1 VIGPL
6 STALLVAA
14 LALAAVAL
22 VHVAL
27 DRSPGTL
34 PLGALGVLEVALV
47 AQLVVGV
54 VLLATDDQSTS
65 AVVFVGYLV
74 GILLILPAGV
84 LWSLAERSRS
94 GTAVLVLACLT
105 VAFLVLRLGQ
115 LWDA

>member
-1 VIGPL
+1 MIGPF

-14 LALAAVAL
+14 LALAVVAL
-22 VHVAL
+22 VHVVVN
-27 DRSPGTL
+27 RQPGSL
-34 PLGALGVLEVALV
+34 LLGALGVLEVALV
-47 AQLVVGV
+47 AQLVIGI
-54 VLLATDDQSTS
+54 VLLVTDDHSTS